1 MVYTAACMSGSTS
14 SVKKRHENGG
24 LFRRLLIPMLALVI
38 VAGVVGA
45 IWNGRSRAVEFR
57 ERTMVTMRGNAELIV
72 RLKLPLSER
81 LMENF
86 STAMGRPLG
95 VVGPQMQSAFS
106 KDWSMDERSWAL
118 SLMREGEGWD
128 RREDTEL
135 LMMPIAGTN
144 QYLVALNRRV
154 SWFSWR
160 DASSW
165 WFFGVVSLL
174 GGVFAF
180 VLARRLVVPLREL
193 AQRAPSMDYAEMPD
207 ALTER
212 GDELGTLARALR
224 DARSRMVEERERR
237 KQSERLAMLGQIA
250 TGLAHEIRNPA
261 AAILAQ
267 AEVLKANGIT
277 EVEMILDEAEE
288 VLALVNQWMFIAR
301 PEPPQMRPT
310 NLAMCVRDLCG
321 QMAAQAMFH
330 QVEFDVKVSDPLEV
344 YGDARRIQQVIRNLI
359 NNGIAAMPSG
369 GRLMI
374 RGREVDGHAVL
385 SVEDEGRGFSE
396 SALAHFGEPFY
407 SEKEGGMGL
416 GLALVKGV
424 VEAHGGSVRVENLP
438 KGGARVEIVLNTE
451 PK

>member
-1 MVYTAACMSGSTS
+1 MSGSTS

-38 VAGVVGA
+38 AAGIVGA

-57 ERTMVTMRGNAELIV
+57 ERTLVTMRGNAELIV

-95 VVGPQMQSAFS
+95 VVGPRMQSAFS
-106 KDWSMDERSWAL
+106 KDWSADDRSWAL
-118 SLMREGEGWD
+118 NLERDGEGWD
-128 RREDTEL
+128 RSDDTEL
-135 LMMPIAGTN
+135 LIMPIVGTN
-144 QYLVALNRRV
+144 QYLVALNRGV

-174 GGVFAF
+174 GVVFAF

-193 AQRAPSMDYAEMPD
+193 AQRAPAMDYAEMPN
-207 ALTER
+207 AMTER
-212 GDELGTLARALR
+212 RDELGTLARALR
-224 DARSRMVEERERR
+224 DARSRMVEERDRR

-267 AEVLKANGIT
+267 AEVLKANGTT
-277 EVEMILDEAEE
+277 EAEMILEEAEE

-301 PEPPQMRPT
+301 PEPPQMRPMS
-310 NLAMCVRDLCG
+310 LAKCVRELCG
-321 QMAAQAMFH
+321 QLAAQAKFH
-330 QVEFDVKVSDPLEV
+330 QVELDVEVTDPLEV
-344 YGDARRIQQVIRNLI
+344 YGDTRRIQQVIRNLI
-359 NNGIAAMPSG
+359 NNGLAAMPSG
-369 GRLMI
+369 GRLSI
-374 RGREVDGHAVL
+374 RGSEVDGHVVL
-385 SVEDEGRGFSE
+385 TVDDEGSGFSD
-396 SALAHFGEPFY
+396 SALAHLGEPFY

-424 VEAHGGSVRVENLP
+424 IEAHGGSVRVENLP